1 MGNFPNIVGYLRR
14 ANSPILAVLEANAVQ
29 PAELV

>member
-1 MGNFPNIVGYLRR
+1 MGYLRR
-14 ANSPILAVLEANAVQ
+14 ALSPILAVLEANAVQ